1 MKGAQIFVITAVFL
15 ALSLPIGFA
24 EKITSGKTS
33 AIPLRGAI
41 EVSESE
47 EEQSNP
53 ENLAK
58 EIEKGFNASI
68 VAPNVTSQSNET
80 GKQIPSP
87 PIPKKIVTHETRVVR
102 CIEKLRN
109 LRLPSESEARRVCEF
124 IVGVKTRALNEHQ
137 RLMRCIAEKHLLN
150 PNATYREIKAVC
162 LKEILK
168 PVEERCPAVEPEM
181 CPKNTVVQPVV
192 DSRGCVVKYECKKIG
207 ELKRRAKRITKM
219 LSDRLLIMHLQCMDL
234 PDDVRG
240 EVENLVQEL
249 KELVAEHK
257 EKVEE
262 KSEECSSRVTSVENE
277 TEIGSI
283 KEECAMELR
292 EINREF
298 AEKMKE
304 VRERAL
310 EIYEQYRSTLNA
322 SCIREML
329 SARSVIEEYE
339 EKKQEILNNTNL
351 SVEEKQRL
359 LKDLV
364 RNKTRE
370 LRKRGMMRKVMIEGV
385 RAFMEK
391 EEAKPVVISALKR
404 EGLIREIIQD
414 PEIREEII
422 AHIVSNP
429 QDAELIK
436 EAIHERKAKI
446 RLIRESRKRLG
457 LKKQLMKKEILREIL
472 PQKLRERM
480 DRINVSDIDVEEIG
494 NQTAIRA
501 EVKERAKLLFFIPVA
516 VPKTVKFVGDEIIEE
531 RKPWWSFLV
540 TG

>member
-1 MKGAQIFVITAVFL
+1 MR
-15 ALSLPIGFA
+15 
-24 EKITSGKTS
+24 E
-33 AIPLRGAI
+33 
-41 EVSESE
+41 
-47 EEQSNP
+47 
-53 ENLAK
+53 
-58 EIEKGFNASI
+58 
-68 VAPNVTSQSNET
+68 
-80 GKQIPSP
+80 
-87 PIPKKIVTHETRVVR
+87 
-102 CIEKLRN
+102 CIEKLGN
-109 LRLPSESEARRVCEF
+109 LRLPSDEAKRVCEF
-124 IVGVKTRALNEHQ
+124 IVGVKTRALGERQ
-137 RLMRCIAEKHLLN
+137 KLMRCIAEKHLLN
-150 PNATYREIKAVC
+150 PGATYGELKTAC

-168 PVEERCPAVEPEM
+168 PAEERCPIVEPQT
-181 CPKNTVVQPVV
+181 CPKNTVLQPVI
-192 DSRGCVVKYECKKIG
+192 DSRGCVVRYECKKVG
-207 ELKRRAKRITKM
+207 ELKRIAEGLR
-219 LSDRLLIMHLQCMDL
+219 DRLLIMHLQCMDL
-234 PDDVRG
+234 PQDARE
-240 EVENLVQEL
+240 EVESLVEEL
-249 KELVAEHK
+249 KELIAEHK

-277 TEIGSI
+277 TEIGSV
-283 KEECAMELR
+283 KEECAMELK

-298 AEKMKE
+298 AERMKE
-304 VRERAL
+304 VRGRAL

-364 RNKTRE
+364 RSKTRE
-370 LRKRGMMRKVMIEGV
+370 LRKRGAMRKVMFEGI
-385 RAFMEK
+385 RAFME
-391 EEAKPVVISALKR
+391 EAKPAVISALKY
-404 EGLIREIIQD
+404 EGLVREVMQD

-429 QDAELIK
+429 QDAELVK

-446 RLIRESRKRLG
+446 RLIRESRKHPLLRE
-457 LKKQLMKKEILREIL
+457 QLMKKEILREIL
-472 PQKLRERM
+472 PRRLRERM